1 MKRYSDVVRVSL
13 HDACGRMEDGCDEGS
28 GQRQEDHILDERW
41 KEKNMFEQ
49 YLGNKIGG
57 TWC

>member
-1 MKRYSDVVRVSL
+1 MKWSSDVVRVSL
-13 HDACGRMEDGCDEGS
+13 HYACSRMEDDRDHES
-28 GQRQEDHILDERW
+28 GWRQEDHILNERW
-41 KEKNMFEQ
+41 KEKNILEQ